1 MENQSSETKLRN
13 LAAGFRPNAE
23 FDRLLKEANGNRAK
37 LNALP
42 AQQRLALGH
51 YLHAK
56 EAAAHVARLDQARA
70 ARAEV

>member
-1 MENQSSETKLRN
+1 MQNQSSEAKLRN
-13 LAAGFRPNAE
+13 LAASFRPNAE
-23 FDRLLKEANGNRAK
+23 LDRLLKETNGSRAK

-51 YLHAK
+51 YKQAK